1 MTPGGRIFYKTPGL
15 DFLET
20 WYQGLKNWQGC
31 LILKEIK
38 EMYSKTTC
46 KDLDFIL
53 VLKVIE
59 KDFLD
64 TIGVIRV
71 FYGIVSF
78 YRYDSER
85 IFRI

>member
-1 MTPGGRIFYKTPGL
+1 
-15 DFLET
+15 
-20 WYQGLKNWQGC
+20 
-31 LILKEIK
+31 
-38 EMYSKTTC
+38 MYSKTTC

-59 KDFLD
+59 KNFLD
-64 TIGVIRV
+64 TVGDIRV

-78 YRYDSER
+78 YRYDSEH